1 MMSEM
6 IATDLC
12 GMEVTFLRDLM
23 GEFGWRQ
30 GCVRVMEDNA
40 GCVQV
45 AHGQRDSPKTQGF
58 RRTQVSVEEY
68 CNRGV
73 MWLDDVPGEQNW
85 SDIFTKSMKD
95 SVGFRRLR
103 DVVMGVTPEVYISRG
118 VLAMMRTGVN
128 PGANKLLRD
137 VAAWLA
143 SDEP

>member
-1 MMSEM
+1 
-6 IATDLC
+6 
-12 GMEVTFLRDLM
+12 
-23 GEFGWRQ
+23 
-30 GCVRVMEDNA
+30 
-40 GCVQV
+40 
-45 AHGQRDSPKTQGF
+45 
-58 RRTQVSVEEY
+58 
-68 CNRGV
+68 

-118 VLAMMRTGVN
+118 VSAMMRTGVN